1 MPPLD
6 PQPSPPALRRAARR
20 MARWSGLLALLGCL
34 LLGTMAVWQ
43 RGSLSDDYYHRSLAI
58 EAATGQRLPLW
69 RAGWTDRAPTRPLT
83 WMAATAYSALLSA
96 HEFAARGGAAL
107 LLGLNALLA
116 GLLVARLL
124 RGRPAQARVAGLVS
138 AWLGVAPVAA
148 HEAVLWASGVGYLL
162 GTALALGSLHACLS
176 ALRAPRTHVWR
187 WVLLAAALFGLALL
201 SVEQVALLAALVPFM
216 ALACAR
222 DQGRLRRLWG
232 ATVRSAELLALPT
245 GISLAV
251 YHFLYRGSPAIA
263 GRGGLDLRLGGI
275 LARSVEY
282 ARRLSWLTVDPR
294 FGGRVAGEAFDLGL
308 RTLRTSPLAAAL
320 AVVTVGFLVLAVW
333 AAGRA
338 DSGREDEPPGE
349 QARGWKAGP
358 GDGEAH
364 PGDGGARPGWCL
376 AMGIAWAILP
386 VFVPGVFVGGQQ
398 LEVRMLYWPLIG
410 LAVTAG
416 LLAGT
421 VARAGGRRGA
431 RGGVTDATGALT
443 ALPSPA
449 ARERGARSS
458 ARGEGSHLALA
469 SSVAM
474 LGLSGTVAR
483 AGGRPGVTDGMGAL
497 TPGPSPAL
505 RERGA
510 RAGASRG
517 ASRGVTD
524 GLGAR
529 TPGPSPALRERG
541 ARSSARGEG
550 SRLALAVSGCL
561 MVASSVAMLG
571 LARTYA
577 ARGAVDQRE
586 VAAFRQSVPADLLTP
601 GVTLVPVD
609 GSAALL
615 PGYPTLSGLLPGVFE
630 STWATESAIAEA
642 TGRRRLAAVTA
653 HHWSTLTIAVQD
665 AATLRVQGRMVPVDG
680 MLLYAF
686 GEKDVRVAEAV
697 AIVAPDGTR
706 RVVALPV
713 GAAAASAGAPTV
725 PVIAVP
731 AGYVPDDAVPA
742 QRALPVGP

>member
-6 PQPSPPALRRAARR
+6 PQPSPPALHGATRRI
-20 MARWSGLLALLGCL
+20 ARWSGLLALLGCL

-308 RTLRTSPLAAAL
+308 HTLRTSPLAAAL

-376 AMGIAWAILP
+376 AMGITWAILP

-421 VARAGGRRGA
+421 VARAGASR
-431 RGGVTDATGALT
+431 GVTDGLGALT
-443 ALPSPA
+443 PGPSPA
-449 ARERGARSS
+449 SRERGARSS
-458 ARGEGSHLALA
+458 ARGEG
-469 SSVAM
+469 
-474 LGLSGTVAR
+474 
-483 AGGRPGVTDGMGAL
+483 
-497 TPGPSPAL
+497 
-505 RERGA
+505 
-510 RAGASRG
+510 
-517 ASRGVTD
+517 
-524 GLGAR
+524 
-529 TPGPSPALRERG
+529 
-541 ARSSARGEG
+541 ARSFARGEG

-609 GSAALL
+609 GSAPLL

-642 TGRRRLAAVTA
+642 TGRRGLAAVTA

-686 GEKDVRVAEAV
+686 GENDVRVAEAV